1 MRRTGNNWD
10 IEFLQLRL
18 DQLIEVEN
26 YEKAAVIKRWIDEL
40 TVFYGEKNIKK
51 SDLSEVRK

>member
-18 DQLIEVEN
+18 DQLIEVED

-51 SDLSEVRK
+51 GDLSEIRK

>member
-18 DQLIEVEN
+18 DQLVEMED
-26 YEKAAVIKRWIDEL
+26 YEKAAVIKKWIDEL

-51 SDLSEVRK
+51 SDLSEIRK

>member
-18 DQLIEVEN
+18 DQLIEVED

-51 SDLSEVRK
+51 SDLSEIRK

>member
-18 DQLIEVEN
+18 DQLIEVED

-40 TVFYGEKNIKK
+40 IVFYGEKNIKK
-51 SDLSEVRK
+51 SDLSEIRK

>member
-18 DQLIEVEN
+18 DQLIEVED
-26 YEKAAVIKRWIDEL
+26 YEKAAVIKKWIDEL
-40 TVFYGEKNIKK
+40 TAFYGKKNIKK
-51 SDLSEVRK
+51 SDLSEIRK

>member
-18 DQLIEVEN
+18 DQLIEVED
-26 YEKAAVIKRWIDEL
+26 YEKASVIKRWIDEL

-51 SDLSEVRK
+51 GDLSEIRK

>member
-40 TVFYGEKNIKK
+40 TVFYGEKNIKRN
-51 SDLSEVRK
+51 DLSEVRK

>member
-40 TVFYGEKNIKK
+40 TVFYGDKNIKRN
-51 SDLSEVRK
+51 DLSEVRK

>member
-1 MRRTGNNWD
+1 MGRSKNNWD

-18 DQLIEVEN
+18 DHLIEIED

-40 TVFYGEKNIKK
+40 TVFYGENNLK
-51 SDLSEVRK
+51 SDFSEVRK

>member
-51 SDLSEVRK
+51 SDLSEIRK

>member
-40 TVFYGEKNIKK
+40 AVFYGEKNIKK
-51 SDLSEVRK
+51 GDLSEIRK

>member
-18 DQLIEVEN
+18 DQLIEVED
-26 YEKAAVIKRWIDEL
+26 YEKAAVIKKWIDEL

-51 SDLSEVRK
+51 SDLSEIRK

>member
-1 MRRTGNNWD
+1 MRRSGNNWD

-18 DQLIEVEN
+18 DQLVEIED

-40 TVFYGEKNIKK
+40 TVFYGKENVVEN
-51 SDLSEVRK
+51 DLSKVRK

>member
-1 MRRTGNNWD
+1 MRRSGNNWD

-18 DQLIEVEN
+18 DQLVEIED

-40 TVFYGEKNIKK
+40 TVFYGKENVKEN
-51 SDLSEVRK
+51 DLSKIRK

>member
-18 DQLIEVEN
+18 DQLIEVED

-51 SDLSEVRK
+51 GDLSEVRK

>member
-1 MRRTGNNWD
+1 MRRSGNNWD

-18 DQLIEVEN
+18 DQLVEIED

-40 TVFYGEKNIKK
+40 TIFYGKENAKEN
-51 SDLSEVRK
+51 DLSKIRK

>member
-1 MRRTGNNWD
+1 MRRSGNNWD

-18 DQLIEVEN
+18 DQLVEMED

-40 TVFYGEKNIKK
+40 TVFYGEENVVEN
-51 SDLSEVRK
+51 DLSKVRK

>member
-1 MRRTGNNWD
+1 MRRSGNNWD

-18 DQLIEVEN
+18 EQLLEVED

-40 TVFYGEKNIKK
+40 VVFYGSNNKK
-51 SDLSEVRK
+51 SLSEVRK

>member
-1 MRRTGNNWD
+1 MRRSGNNWD

-18 DQLIEVEN
+18 DQLVEMED

-40 TVFYGEKNIKK
+40 TVFYGKENVKEN
-51 SDLSEVRK
+51 DLSKVRK

>member
-1 MRRTGNNWD
+1 MRRSGNNWD

-18 DQLIEVEN
+18 DQLIEVED

-51 SDLSEVRK
+51 SDLSEIRK

>member
-18 DQLIEVEN
+18 DQLVEMED

-51 SDLSEVRK
+51 SDLSEIRK

>member
-1 MRRTGNNWD
+1 MRRSGNNWD

-18 DQLIEVEN
+18 EQLLEVED

-40 TVFYGEKNIKK
+40 VVFYGKK
-51 SDLSEVRK
+51 SNKKSLSEVRK

>member
-1 MRRTGNNWD
+1 MRTGNNWD

-40 TVFYGEKNIKK
+40 TVFYGDKNIKRN
-51 SDLSEVRK
+51 DLSEVRK

>member
-1 MRRTGNNWD
+1 MRRSGNNWD

-18 DQLIEVEN
+18 DQLVEMED

-40 TVFYGEKNIKK
+40 TVFYGKENVVEN
-51 SDLSEVRK
+51 DLSKVRK